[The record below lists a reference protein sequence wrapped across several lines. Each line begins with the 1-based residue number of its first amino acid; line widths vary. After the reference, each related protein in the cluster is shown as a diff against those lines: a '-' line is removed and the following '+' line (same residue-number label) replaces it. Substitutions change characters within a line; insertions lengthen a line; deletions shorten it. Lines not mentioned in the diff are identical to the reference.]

1 MDRSRRSVLL
11 KKRLLKFGGGLLRTI
26 FLLGVGYVTL
36 YPMLFMISSSFMS
49 VSDTLDATVVWL
61 PSGMNWFNYQKAFE
75 LMDYSASILNPV
87 SIVLPCVILQVI
99 SSVFIAYGFARFKV
113 PGLSIL
119 FGILLFNIIVPVGCY
134 VLPVYVLMADLGL
147 SGSIVQFYIQA
158 ILGVGIRSAL
168 YIFII
173 RQFFRTMPKE
183 LEEAAFIDGCN
194 PFQTFIRIMVPNVKP
209 AILTVSVL
217 SLVWYYNDT
226 SVLGMLIHDVNQN
239 PLSLALYEMPGKF
252 DGQFQNLV
260 GQATL
265 TGDLKLLRG
274 SILAAACLIMV
285 LPITAI
291 YILVQK
297 HFTEGVERTGIVG

>member
-11 KKRLLKFGGGLLRTI
+11 KKRLYKAGGGFLRTI

-36 YPMLFMISSSFMS
+36 YPMLLMISSSFMS

-61 PSGMNWFNYQKAFE
+61 PSGLNWFNFQKAFE
-75 LMDYSASILNPV
+75 LMKYGEALKSTV
-87 SIVLPCVILQVI
+87 TIVLPCVILQVV
-99 SSVFIAYGFARFKV
+99 SCVFIAYGFARFKV
-113 PGLSIL
+113 PGLGVL
-119 FGILLFNIIVPVGCY
+119 FAILLFNIIVPTDCY
-134 VLPVYVLMADLGL
+134 IIPVYVLMSKLKL
-147 SGSIVQFYIQA
+147 VNTVWQFYIQA
-158 ILGVGIRSAL
+158 LLGAGIRSAL

-194 PFQTFIRIMVPNVKP
+194 PFQTFMRIMVPNIKP

-217 SLVWYYNDT
+217 SLVWYYNDSSTIGMLLNGNYPLSVAVT
-226 SVLGMLIHDVNQN
+226 SVGAALET
-239 PLSLALYEMPGKF
+239 SLQY
-252 DGQFQNLV
+252 
-260 GQATL
+260 L
-265 TGDLKLLRG
+265 TGQSVSTDLKLLKG

-285 LPITAI
+285 LPITAV

-297 HFTEGVERTGIVG
+297 HFTEGIERTGIVG

>member
-11 KKRLLKFGGGLLRTI
+11 KKRLYKAGGGFLRTI

-36 YPMLFMISSSFMS
+36 YPMLLMISSSFMS

-61 PSGMNWFNYQKAFE
+61 PSGLNWFNFQKAFE
-75 LMDYSASILNPV
+75 LMKYGEALKSTIT
-87 SIVLPCVILQVI
+87 IVLPCVVLQVV
-99 SSVFIAYGFARFKV
+99 SCVFIAYGFARFKV
-113 PGLSIL
+113 PGLGVL
-119 FGILLFNIIVPVGCY
+119 FAILLFNIIVPTDCY
-134 VLPVYVLMADLGL
+134 IIPVYVLMSKLKL
-147 SGSIVQFYIQA
+147 VNTVWQFYIQA
-158 ILGVGIRSAL
+158 LLGAGIRSAL

-194 PFQTFIRIMVPNVKP
+194 PFQTFIRIMVPNIKP

-217 SLVWYYNDT
+217 SLVWYYNDSSTIGMLLNGNYPLSVAVT
-226 SVLGMLIHDVNQN
+226 SVGAALET
-239 PLSLALYEMPGKF
+239 SLQY
-252 DGQFQNLV
+252 
-260 GQATL
+260 L
-265 TGDLKLLRG
+265 TGQSVSTDLKLLKG

-285 LPITAI
+285 LPITAV

-297 HFTEGVERTGIVG
+297 HFTEGIERTGIVG

>member
-11 KKRLLKFGGGLLRTI
+11 KKRLYKAGGGFLRTI

-36 YPMLFMISSSFMS
+36 YPMLLMISSSFMS

-61 PSGMNWFNYQKAFE
+61 PSGLNWFNFQKAFE
-75 LMDYSASILNPV
+75 LMKYGEALKSTIT
-87 SIVLPCVILQVI
+87 IVLPCVVLQVV
-99 SSVFIAYGFARFKV
+99 SCVFIAYGFARFKV
-113 PGLSIL
+113 PGLGVL
-119 FGILLFNIIVPVGCY
+119 FAILLFNIIVPTDCY
-134 VLPVYVLMADLGL
+134 IIPVYVLMSKLKL
-147 SGSIVQFYIQA
+147 VNTVWQFYIQA
-158 ILGVGIRSAL
+158 LLGAGIRSAL

-194 PFQTFIRIMVPNVKP
+194 PFQTFMRIMVPNIKP

-217 SLVWYYNDT
+217 SLVWYYNDSSTIGMLLNGNYPLSVAVT
-226 SVLGMLIHDVNQN
+226 SVGAALET
-239 PLSLALYEMPGKF
+239 SLQY
-252 DGQFQNLV
+252 
-260 GQATL
+260 L
-265 TGDLKLLRG
+265 TGQSVSTDLKLLKG

-285 LPITAI
+285 LPITAV

-297 HFTEGVERTGIVG
+297 HFTEGIERTGIVG

>member
-11 KKRLLKFGGGLLRTI
+11 KKRLYKAGGGFLRTI

-36 YPMLFMISSSFMS
+36 YPMLLMISSSFMS

-61 PSGMNWFNYQKAFE
+61 PSGLNWFNFQKAFK
-75 LMDYSASILNPV
+75 LMKYGEALKNTIT
-87 SIVLPCVILQVI
+87 IVLPCVALQVV
-99 SSVFIAYGFARFKV
+99 SCVFIAYGFARFKV
-113 PGLSIL
+113 PGLGVL
-119 FGILLFNIIVPVGCY
+119 FAILLFNIIVPTDCY
-134 VLPVYVLMADLGL
+134 IIPVYVLMSKLKL
-147 SGSIVQFYIQA
+147 VNTVWQFYIQA
-158 ILGVGIRSAL
+158 LLGVGIRSAL

-194 PFQTFIRIMVPNVKP
+194 PFQTFIRIMVPNIKP

-217 SLVWYYNDT
+217 SLVWYYNDSSTIGMLLNGNYPLSVAVT
-226 SVLGMLIHDVNQN
+226 SVSGALET
-239 PLSLALYEMPGKF
+239 SLQY
-252 DGQFQNLV
+252 
-260 GQATL
+260 L
-265 TGDLKLLRG
+265 TGQSISTDLKLLKG

-285 LPITAI
+285 LPITAV

-297 HFTEGVERTGIVG
+297 HFTEGIERTGIVG

>member
-11 KKRLLKFGGGLLRTI
+11 KKRLLKAGSGLLRTI

-75 LMDYSASILNPV
+75 LMDYSASMLNTV

-113 PGLSIL
+113 PGLSVL
-119 FGILLFNIIVPVGCY
+119 FAILLFNIIVPAGCY
-134 VLPVYVLMADLGL
+134 ILPVYVLMSDLGL
-147 SGSIVQFYIQA
+147 LGSIAQFYIQA

-226 SVLGMLIHDVNQN
+226 SVLGMLINDIDKN

-297 HFTEGVERTGIVG
+297 HFTEGIERTGIVG

>member
-11 KKRLLKFGGGLLRTI
+11 KKRLYKAGGGFLRTI

-36 YPMLFMISSSFMS
+36 YPMLLMISSSFMS

-61 PSGMNWFNYQKAFE
+61 PSGLNWFNFQKAFE
-75 LMDYSASILNPV
+75 LMKYGEALKSTIT
-87 SIVLPCVILQVI
+87 IVLPCVALQVV
-99 SSVFIAYGFARFKV
+99 SCVFIAYGFARFKV
-113 PGLSIL
+113 PGLGVL
-119 FGILLFNIIVPVGCY
+119 FAILLFNIIVPTDCY
-134 VLPVYVLMADLGL
+134 IIPVYVLMSKLKL
-147 SGSIVQFYIQA
+147 VNTVWQFYIQA
-158 ILGVGIRSAL
+158 LLGVGIRSAL

-194 PFQTFIRIMVPNVKP
+194 PFQTFIRIMVPNIKP

-217 SLVWYYNDT
+217 SLVWYYNDSSTIGMLLNGNYPLSVAVT
-226 SVLGMLIHDVNQN
+226 SVGAALET
-239 PLSLALYEMPGKF
+239 SLQY
-252 DGQFQNLV
+252 
-260 GQATL
+260 L
-265 TGDLKLLRG
+265 TGQSISTDLKLLKG

-297 HFTEGVERTGIVG
+297 HFTEGIERTGIVG

>member
-11 KKRLLKFGGGLLRTI
+11 KKRLYKAGGGFLRTI

-36 YPMLFMISSSFMS
+36 YPMLLMISSSFMS

-61 PSGMNWFNYQKAFE
+61 PSGLNWFNFQKAFE
-75 LMDYSASILNPV
+75 LMKYGEALKSTIT
-87 SIVLPCVILQVI
+87 IVLPCVALQVV
-99 SSVFIAYGFARFKV
+99 SCVFIAYGFARFKV
-113 PGLSIL
+113 PGLGVL
-119 FGILLFNIIVPVGCY
+119 FAILLFNIIVPTDCY
-134 VLPVYVLMADLGL
+134 IIPVYVLMSKLKL
-147 SGSIVQFYIQA
+147 VNTVWQFYIQA
-158 ILGVGIRSAL
+158 LLGVGIRSAL

-194 PFQTFIRIMVPNVKP
+194 PFQTFIRIMVPNIKP

-217 SLVWYYNDT
+217 SLVWYYNDSSTIGMLLNGNYPLSVAVT
-226 SVLGMLIHDVNQN
+226 SVGAALET
-239 PLSLALYEMPGKF
+239 SLQY
-252 DGQFQNLV
+252 
-260 GQATL
+260 L
-265 TGDLKLLRG
+265 TGQSVSTDLKLLKG

-297 HFTEGVERTGIVG
+297 HFTEGIERTGIVG

>member
-11 KKRLLKFGGGLLRTI
+11 KKRLYKAGGGFLRTI

-36 YPMLFMISSSFMS
+36 YPMLLMISSSFMS

-61 PSGMNWFNYQKAFE
+61 PSGLNWFNFQKAFE
-75 LMDYSASILNPV
+75 LMKYGEALKSTIT
-87 SIVLPCVILQVI
+87 IVLPCVVLQVI
-99 SSVFIAYGFARFKV
+99 SCVFIAYGFARFKV
-113 PGLSIL
+113 PGLGVL
-119 FGILLFNIIVPVGCY
+119 FAILLFNIIVPTDCY
-134 VLPVYVLMADLGL
+134 IIPVYVLMSKLKL
-147 SGSIVQFYIQA
+147 VNTVWQFYIQA
-158 ILGVGIRSAL
+158 LLGAGIRSAL

-194 PFQTFIRIMVPNVKP
+194 PFQTFMRIMVPNIKP

-217 SLVWYYNDT
+217 SLVWYYNDSSTIGMLLNGNYPLSVAVT
-226 SVLGMLIHDVNQN
+226 SVGAALET
-239 PLSLALYEMPGKF
+239 SLQY
-252 DGQFQNLV
+252 
-260 GQATL
+260 L
-265 TGDLKLLRG
+265 TGQSVSTDLKLLKG

-285 LPITAI
+285 LPITAV

-297 HFTEGVERTGIVG
+297 HFTEGIERTGIVG

>member
-1 MDRSRRSVLL
+1 MNSSRRSVLL
-11 KKRLLKFGGGLLRTI
+11 KKRMLKFGGGLVRTI

-36 YPMLFMISSSFMS
+36 YPLLFMISSSFMS
-49 VSDTLDATVVWL
+49 VEDALDATVVWL
-61 PSGMNWFNYQKAFE
+61 PSGLNWFNFQKAFE
-75 LMDYSASILNPV
+75 LMKYGTALKNTAL
-87 SIVLPCVILQVI
+87 IVLPCVALQVI

-113 PGLSIL
+113 KGLAIL
-119 FGILLFNIIVPVGCY
+119 FGVLLFNIIVPTTCY
-134 VLPVYVLMADLGL
+134 MIPVYVLMSELKLIDT
-147 SGSIVQFYIQA
+147 VWQFYIQA
-158 ILGVGIRSAL
+158 LLGVGIRSAL

-194 PFQTFIRIMVPNVKP
+194 PFQTFLRIMVPNVKP

-217 SLVWYYNDT
+217 SLVWYYNDSTFAGMLLNDNYPLAVAIT
-226 SVLGMLIHDVNQN
+226 SVGKTLETNMQY
-239 PLSLALYEMPGKF
+239 LA
-252 DGQFQNLV
+252 
-260 GQATL
+260 GQAITA
-265 TGDLKLLRG
+265 DLKILKG
-274 SILAAACLIMV
+274 SIMAASCLIVV

>member
-11 KKRLLKFGGGLLRTI
+11 KKRLYKAGGGFLRTI

-36 YPMLFMISSSFMS
+36 YPMLLMISSSFMS

-61 PSGMNWFNYQKAFE
+61 PSGLNWFNFQKAFE
-75 LMDYSASILNPV
+75 LMKYGEALKNTIT
-87 SIVLPCVILQVI
+87 IVLPCVVLQVV
-99 SSVFIAYGFARFKV
+99 SCVFIAYGFARFKV
-113 PGLSIL
+113 PGLGVL
-119 FGILLFNIIVPVGCY
+119 FAILLFNIIVPTDCY
-134 VLPVYVLMADLGL
+134 IIPVYVLMSKLKL
-147 SGSIVQFYIQA
+147 VNTVWQFYIQA
-158 ILGVGIRSAL
+158 LLGAGIRSAL

-194 PFQTFIRIMVPNVKP
+194 PFQTFMRIMVPNIKP

-217 SLVWYYNDT
+217 SLVWYYNDSSTIGMLLNGNYPLSVAVT
-226 SVLGMLIHDVNQN
+226 SVGAALET
-239 PLSLALYEMPGKF
+239 SLQY
-252 DGQFQNLV
+252 
-260 GQATL
+260 L
-265 TGDLKLLRG
+265 TGQSVSTDLKLLKG

-285 LPITAI
+285 LPITAV

-297 HFTEGVERTGIVG
+297 HFTEGIERTGIVG

>member
-1 MDRSRRSVLL
+1 MDRSRRSLLL
-11 KKRLLKFGGGLLRTI
+11 KKRLFKIGGGLLRTI

-61 PSGMNWFNYQKAFE
+61 PSGMNWFNFQKAFE
-75 LMDYSASILNPV
+75 LMDYATAMKNTIL
-87 SIVLPCVILQVI
+87 IVLPCVALQVV

-113 PGLSIL
+113 PGLPIL
-119 FGILLFNIIVPVGCY
+119 FALLLFNIIVPTECY
-134 VLPVYVLMADLGL
+134 TVPVYVLMSKL
-147 SGSIVQFYIQA
+147 SLLDTYWQFYLQA

-194 PFQTFIRIMVPNVKP
+194 PFQTFIRIMVPNIKP

-226 SVLGMLIHDVNQN
+226 STIGMLLNSIEKF
-239 PLSLALYEMPGKF
+239 PLSLAVTDVGGALERG
-252 DGQFQNLV
+252 FQNLT
-260 GQATL
+260 GQAVTA
-265 TGDLKLLRG
+265 DLKLLRG
-274 SILAAACLIMV
+274 SILAAGCLIMV
-285 LPITAI
+285 IPITII
-291 YILVQK
+291 YLIVQK
-297 HFTEGVERTGIVG
+297 QFTEGIERTGIVG